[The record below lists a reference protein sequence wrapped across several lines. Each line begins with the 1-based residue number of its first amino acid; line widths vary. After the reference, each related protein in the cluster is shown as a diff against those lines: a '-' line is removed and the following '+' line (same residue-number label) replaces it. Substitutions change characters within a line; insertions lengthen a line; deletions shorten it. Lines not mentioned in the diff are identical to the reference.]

1 MVPATVAPT
10 SVERGYG
17 GSFGQTGEEG
27 RGGQGYG
34 WQRDF
39 RIGSFPAWGRGFGYG
54 GGDRGRTGYG
64 DREGSE
70 RGFIDRATDE
80 VSAWLGDREAER
92 RREQDYRGRGPK
104 GYKRSDPRIQE
115 DVNDR
120 LADDPYLDASD
131 VEVTV
136 SAAEVTLS
144 GSVDSRQARRRAE
157 DLAEQVS
164 GVSYVQ
170 NNIRVRQR
178 WRWHHVRRRL
188 GDRREQ
194 DCLTTHCPCFNA
206 SAPRRPCA
214 GAPRPCRAIYCVP
227 TGFQLLSVKAK
238 YWLAILSYVPSALIC
253 SSARLR
259 LVTSSG

>member
-1 MVPATVAPT
+1 MAARATVGNATLVGRFLAAASAMAVATGAGPPT
-10 SVERGYG
+10 
-17 GSFGQTGEEG
+17 
-27 RGGQGYG
+27 
-34 WQRDF
+34 
-39 RIGSFPAWGRGFGYG
+39 
-54 GGDRGRTGYG
+54 

-104 GYKRSDPRIQE
+104 GYKRSDQRIQE

-144 GSVDSRQARRRAE
+144 GSVDSRRARRRAE
-157 DLAEQVS
+157 DLVEQVS

-170 NNIRVRQR
+170 NNIRVRSDGGGTTFGAG
-178 WRWHHVRRRL
+178 L

-194 DCLTTHCPCFNA
+194 DCLTTHSPCFNA
-206 SAPRRPCA
+206 SGPGGPAP
-214 GAPRPCRAIYCVP
+214 G
-227 TGFQLLSVKAK
+227 
-238 YWLAILSYVPSALIC
+238 
-253 SSARLR
+253 R
-259 LVTSSG
+259 LVHVGRSTACRPASSCSA